1 MVVCTNNNNN
11 NNNNLKYDFVSG
23 WIGGSL
29 GILLTHPI
37 DTVRVRMQYASQS
50 PYSNI
55 TYRHIIQNIHRTI
68 GMKGIF
74 RGVLPPMA
82 FRGFSMALN
91 RAGYNFGNSIKSND
105 VINKY
110 QKIALVGSFSGLCQ
124 AIGDAPLYIL
134 KCRAQTTGKK
144 KLDES
149 FSTYLKMAKEITR
162 REGMHGWSNGFIP
175 CSLCCMSSYALFYP
189 LYEYLLTKDI
199 NAGLAGAISG
209 TICWPIAL
217 PFDTLR
223 VRMQCQNYHVPLTQ
237 AAKQMWR
244 QPISKWYIGMLAT
257 LVRAFP
263 RYGICMGTI
272 EYSKHFL

>member
-1 MVVCTNNNNN
+1 MVSQTYNNKK
-11 NNNNLKYDFVSG
+11 NLKYDFVSG

-55 TYRHIIQNIHRTI
+55 TYRHVIQNIHRTI
-68 GMKGIF
+68 GIKGIF

-82 FRGFSMALN
+82 LRGFSMALN
-91 RAGYNFGNSIKSND
+91 RTGYNFGHSIKSNNN

-110 QKIALVGSFSGLCQ
+110 SKIGLVGSFSGLCQ
-124 AIGDAPLYIL
+124 SIGDAPLYIL
-134 KCRAQTTGKK
+134 KCRAQTTGRKK
-144 KLDES
+144 MDES
-149 FSTYLKMAKEITR
+149 FSTYIKMAKEITR
-162 REGMHGWSNGFIP
+162 REGIRGWLNGFIP
-175 CSLCCMSSYALFYP
+175 CSLCCMSSYAIFYP
-189 LYEYLLTKDI
+189 LYEYFLTKDM
-199 NAGLAGAISG
+199 NAGLAGAISA

-223 VRMQCQNYHVPLTQ
+223 VRMQCQSYHVPLTK
-237 AAKQMWR
+237 AVKQMWR
-244 QPISKWYIGMLAT
+244 QPISKWYIGMSAT